1 MRQVIIYAT
10 LLVALLLGAWFR
22 WTAAP
27 VPDAN
32 GKVVLLAGDADQ
44 IDSIIWK
51 GEDAQATLT
60 RKTDDHGSYLWV
72 STTKWE
78 KRKLP
83 TKPPVTDPSAD
94 APDQPVSPAEPA
106 TERIERKSVFKASEK
121 GDKLLADLSPLYA
134 LRKLDQLDDAKL
146 AEIGLDAP
154 KESLVLTRRGKT
166 TTLSIGGESY
176 GTKDRYVRDEGTKTV
191 YLVDDQLLKTL
202 KYAKTR
208 LPDRSLWSL
217 ERPDIARV
225 QVSTGTGTEAMT
237 VQAVQQNPDDAKKAA
252 WVRADAAEGEVD
264 EQLTTWM
271 DKALKLRGTS
281 YVDPEAD
288 DGPKD
293 LQPRFSM
300 KLESAGKAL
309 PETVEVL
316 QDGDGGD
323 FYGRSEH
330 TRGLLKLL
338 RSPTRAV
345 VDDVSTLAQ

>member
-27 VPDAN
+27 VPDAD

-44 IDSIIWK
+44 IDSIVWK
-51 GEDAQATLT
+51 SKDAETTIT
-60 RKTDDHGSYLWV
+60 RKKDDHGSYLWV

-78 KRKLP
+78 DRKLP
-83 TKPPVTDPSAD
+83 PKPPVAD
-94 APDQPVSPAEPA
+94 APVEPAPPAEPA
-106 TERIERKSVFKASEK
+106 AEPTTERIERKSVFKASDK

-154 KESLVLTRRGKT
+154 KESLVLTRHGKA

-176 GTKDRYVRDEGTKTV
+176 GTKDRYVRDEDTKTV

-202 KYAKTR
+202 QYAKTR

-217 ERPDIARV
+217 KRPDIARAEI
-225 QVSTGTGTEAMT
+225 STGTGKDAMT
-237 VQAVQQNPDDAKKAA
+237 VQAVQQNPDDPKKAA
-252 WVRADAAEGEVD
+252 WVRADAAEGDVD

-271 DKALKLRGTS
+271 GKALKLKGTR
-281 YVDPEAD
+281 YVDPQAD

-293 LQPRFSM
+293 LQPRFTM

-309 PETVEVL
+309 PETLEVL